1 LAPAAALAQGPEAPP
16 DTVGVWSVSGDG
28 A

>member
-1 LAPAAALAQGPEAPP
+1 LAPAAALARPEAPP

-28 A
+28 G